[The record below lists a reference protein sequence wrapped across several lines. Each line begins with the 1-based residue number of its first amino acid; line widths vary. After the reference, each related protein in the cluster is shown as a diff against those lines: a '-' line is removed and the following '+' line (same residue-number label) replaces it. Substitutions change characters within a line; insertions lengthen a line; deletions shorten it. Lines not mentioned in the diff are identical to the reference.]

1 MQKEPDMLVQESLFT
16 DQVKKCK
23 HFAQAFALYDTKC
36 THDGLEK
43 SYDTLRQYVDAHI
56 EQRKAQKITDEAT
69 RDHRGAAANSST
81 LGRNAKAANLGT
93 RPKKS
98 SNVTV

>member
-1 MQKEPDMLVQESLFT
+1 MQNIPDIKIQESLFT

-23 HFAQAFALYDTKC
+23 HFEQAYALYITKC
-36 THDGLEK
+36 THEGLER

-69 RDHRGAAANSST
+69 
-81 LGRNAKAANLGT
+81 
-93 RPKKS
+93 
-98 SNVTV
+98 